1 MQLNVPLSG
10 GLLSAPATQ
19 TGAGATVEVV
29 ASVVVWAAR
38 VVLVVDVL
46 PGMVVVLYGI
56 DQLGSSNGGS
66 RS

>member
-1 MQLNVPLSG
+1 MS
-10 GLLSAPATQ
+10 ATQ

-46 PGMVVVLYGI
+46 PEMVVVLYGI